1 MSEIRGATLGDVP
14 ALVRLN
20 DQLGYPT
27 NEPDLR
33 ERLAPILASAED
45 EVLVAVDGAEPIGWI
60 HVAVERGLEDSH
72 VAGLRGLVVDEAHRS
87 GGVGKDLLDA
97 AERWAREHG
106 CRMMTVRSRITRER
120 AHRFYERE
128 GYRRVKTSHVF
139 GKPLV

>member
-1 MSEIRGATLGDVP
+1 MSEIRAATLGDVP

-20 DQLGYPT
+20 EQLGYPT

-33 ERLAPILASAED
+33 ERLAPILESAED
-45 EVLVAVDGAEPIGWI
+45 EVLVAAEGSEPIGWI

-87 GGVGKDLLDA
+87 GGVGKDLLEA
-97 AERWAREHG
+97 AEQWARESG
-106 CRMMTVRSRITRER
+106 CRTMTVRSRITRER

-139 GKPLV
+139 GKALV

>member
-20 DQLGYPT
+20 EQLGYPT

-33 ERLAPILASAED
+33 ERLAPILESAGD
-45 EVLVAVDGAEPIGWI
+45 EVLVAVDGAEPIAWI

-87 GGVGKDLLDA
+87 GGVGKDLLEA
-97 AERWAREHG
+97 AEQWAREHG
-106 CRMMTVRSRITRER
+106 CRTMTVRSRITRER

-139 GKPLV
+139 GKALV